1 MSISDKIRILVEE
14 LIAENRKTIQI
25 DSLPTYLYHV
35 TTNYHKVMSD
45 GVLMANSGF
54 NSGGL
59 GGSESFGVSFV
70 TDLKHAIAI
79 KDELDILNRVN
90 GGQNPV
96 DVFES
101 IKDEERKIFL
111 NREYERTLSVY
122 QEPVTTALMA
132 LRLSRYSQK
141 FSDRPFHG
149 IIIFN
154 EKNIKNKD
162 IGIIRVGKKLI
173 PSYSE
178 IIEGADAELG
188 EIRVLS
194 NVNLKKIKT
203 I

>member
-14 LIAENRKTIQI
+14 LISENRKTIQI

-35 TTNYHKVMSD
+35 TTNYNKVISD
-45 GVLMANSGF
+45 GVLLANSGLD
-54 NSGGL
+54 SGGL

-70 TDLKHAIAI
+70 TNLKYAIAI
-79 KDELDILNRVN
+79 KDELDMLNRIN

-111 NREYERTLSVY
+111 SREYDRTLSVY
-122 QEPVTTALMA
+122 KEPITTALMA
-132 LRLSRYSQK
+132 LRLSRYSLK

-162 IGIIRVGKKLI
+162 IGILKVSKNSI
-173 PSYSE
+173 PADSN
-178 IIEGADAELG
+178 IIEGADTELG

-194 NVNLKKIKT
+194 NINL
-203 I
+203 